1 MFTMYRS
8 VRTGLNESHLGNEI
22 LIAKTMDGASRV
34 SYNDLSYLKKRF
46 GVTSELIEIVPGI
59 EKIAGIVTGQ
69 NPTR

>member
-8 VRTGLNESHLGNEI
+8 VRTGLNERHLGNEI